1 MKSTHF
7 KIIELPTHQVLLT
20 KDFDSEDD
28 CNPVLVITIFF
39 GSVKAS
45 HKLGFQ
51 DDKQLEDA
59 FNGFD
64 EELAQ
69 VFIDNTIEMF
79 ASKNKSN

>member
-20 KDFDSEDD
+20 KDFDTEDD
-28 CNPVLVITIFF
+28 GNPVLVVSFFF

-51 DDKQLEDA
+51 NDQALEDA
-59 FNGFD
+59 FNAFD

-69 VFIDNTIEMF
+69 EFLDNTIEMF